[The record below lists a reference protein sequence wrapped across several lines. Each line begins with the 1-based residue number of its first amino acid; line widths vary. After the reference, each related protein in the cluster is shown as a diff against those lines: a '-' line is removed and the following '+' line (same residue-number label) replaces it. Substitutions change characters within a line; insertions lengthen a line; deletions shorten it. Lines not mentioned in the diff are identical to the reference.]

1 MKDHEPHVNQSSPKF
16 SSLVEIFAFS
26 DSIVKAYL
34 PNAEEVVK

>member
-1 MKDHEPHVNQSSPKF
+1 MNLTLTSRPSKF

-26 DSIVKAYL
+26 DSIVRDYL